1 MIQWLKLSSIT
12 VLILFLISCSTKHSE
27 IVVGKFND
35 DKITMAEFE
44 KAYSKNAGSYE
55 RASKDSLSNYKN
67 FADLYMN
74 FRMKLK
80 DAYERGYDKDKALL
94 DELND
99 YKKKV
104 GSTYIQEKYLVE
116 PNLKE
121 MYERR
126 KTEVRASHL
135 MIRPEQSG
143 GDEAAKQFAQS
154 LLDSIKS
161 GLKTFEELVAVHSQD
176 QFSKNKGGD
185 IFYFTAG
192 QLPYEFED
200 ACYKTPK
207 DSIYPQVVRTKF
219 GYHIIKVTDRKPRIP
234 RIHAAHILASFS
246 NSEGQVDSAAA
257 KAKIDTVVAKLK
269 AGADFAELAKEY
281 SDDTGTKDKGGDLGF
296 FERRMMVQQF
306 DEAAFNLEPG
316 QISDVVETQ
325 FGYHIIKLLERGE
338 IPSFEQDK
346 ENLKNIL
353 KRLRYQDLY
362 NDYVNNLKKE
372 YNFTVNENVFD
383 MIIENSDSILI
394 GADYPHLDKV
404 GNEVVYSYAN
414 VKQTFSP
421 FYDRMKKD
429 TEFTGKR
436 FDKNILNK
444 AVTKYSNDELIEF
457 KAMGLDTVDAQF
469 AELMEDYK
477 NGIFIF
483 KLQED
488 EVWNKVEIDSVRLL
502 EFYEKTKENYKW
514 PDRVAFTEIWVR
526 NDSIAKHYYNLLKE
540 GKADFDSLAKNTE
553 RFGMKEKGGKYELTP
568 VNNSELSR
576 KANELKNIGD
586 FTEVFS
592 QANGFC
598 ILRLDARDS
607 ARLKTFEE
615 ARAEVTGA
623 FQEAESKRLENEYIA
638 SLKKKYQPVIF
649 YDELSKAFKAE
660 N

>member
-1 MIQWLKLSSIT
+1 MYQWFKLSSIF
-12 VLILFLISCSTKHSE
+12 VLTLLFISCSTKHSE
-27 IVVGKFND
+27 IVIGKFND

-44 KAYSKNAGSYE
+44 KAYAKNVGSIE
-55 RASKDSLSNYKN
+55 RAANDSVSNYRK
-67 FADLYMN
+67 FIDLYMN

-80 DAYERGYDKDKALL
+80 DAYERGYDKDESLL
-94 DELND
+94 EELTD

-121 MYERR
+121 LYERR
-126 KTEVRASHL
+126 KTEIRASHL

-143 GDEAAKQFAQS
+143 GDEAARQFAQS
-154 LLDSIKS
+154 LLDSIKQ

-207 DSIYPQVVRTKF
+207 DSIYPEVVRTKF
-219 GYHIIKVTDRKPRIP
+219 GYHIIKVTDVKPRIP
-234 RIHAAHILASFS
+234 RIHAAHILISFA
-246 NSEGQVDSAAA
+246 NQDGQIDSAAA
-257 KAKIDTVVAKLK
+257 RMKLDTVLTKLK
-269 AGADFAELAKEY
+269 AGEDFAELAKQY

-296 FERRMMVQQF
+296 FERRMMVQPF
-306 DEAAFNLEPG
+306 DEAAFKLEPG

-346 ENLKNIL
+346 DNLKNIL
-353 KRLRYQDLY
+353 KRLRYQDIY

-372 YNFTVNENVFD
+372 FNFTVNESVFD
-383 MIIENSDSILI
+383 KIIEYSDSVLI
-394 GADYPHLDKV
+394 GTDYPNPDKV
-404 GNEVVYSYAN
+404 ENEVVYSYAN
-414 VKQTFSP
+414 VKKTFAP
-421 FYDRMKKD
+421 FYDRMKRD
-429 TEFTGKR
+429 TEFTGKK
-436 FDKNILNK
+436 FDKNLLSK

-457 KAMGLDTVDAQF
+457 KALGLDTIDTQF

-483 KLQED
+483 KLQEE
-488 EVWNKVEIDSVRLL
+488 EVWNKVQIDSVRLL

-526 NDSIAKHYYNLLKE
+526 NDSLAKHYYSLLKE

-576 KANELKNIGD
+576 KAADLKNVGD

-592 QANGFC
+592 QAGGHC

-623 FQEAESKRLENEYIA
+623 FQEAENKRLEDEYIS
-638 SLKKKYQPVIF
+638 SLKKKYNPIIF
-649 YDELSKAFKAE
+649 YDELSKAYKAKS
-660 N
+660 

>member
-1 MIQWLKLSSIT
+1 MIQWLKLFSIT
-12 VLILFLISCSTKHSE
+12 VLTLFLFSCSTKHSE
-27 IVVGKFND
+27 IIVGKFND

-67 FADLYMN
+67 FAELYMN

-80 DAYERGYDKDKALL
+80 DAYDRGYDKDKALL

-116 PNLKE
+116 PNIKE

-126 KTEVRASHL
+126 KTEIRASHL

-143 GDEAAKQFAQS
+143 GDEAARQLAQS
-154 LLDSIKS
+154 LLDTIKS
-161 GLKTFEELVAVHSQD
+161 GLKTFEELVPVYSQD

-192 QLPYEFED
+192 QLPFEFED

-207 DSIYPQVVRTKF
+207 DSIYPEVVRTKF
-219 GYHIIKVTDRKPRIP
+219 GYHIIKVTDKKPRIP
-234 RIHAAHILASFS
+234 KIHAAHILVSFT
-246 NSEGQVDSAAA
+246 NAEGKVDSAAA
-257 KAKIDTVVAKLK
+257 KAKIDSVLAKLK
-269 AGADFAELAKEY
+269 AGGDFAELAKEY

-296 FERRMMVQQF
+296 FERRMMVQPF
-306 DEAAFNLEPG
+306 DEAAFKLEPG

-325 FGYHIIKLLERGE
+325 FGYHIIKLLEKGE
-338 IPSFEQDK
+338 IPPFEQDK

-353 KRLRYQDLY
+353 KRLRYQDIY
-362 NDYVNNLKKE
+362 NNYVNNLKKE
-372 YNFTVNENVFD
+372 NNFTVNENVFD
-383 MIIENSDSILI
+383 LIIENSDSILI

-404 GNEVVYSYAN
+404 GDEVIYSYAN
-414 VKQTFSP
+414 VKQTFAP

-436 FDKNILNK
+436 FDKNIINK
-444 AVTKYSNDELIEF
+444 AVTKYSNDEIIEF

-526 NDSIAKHYYNLLKE
+526 NDSLAKHYYNLLKD

-553 RFGMKEKGGKYELTP
+553 RFGMKEKGGRYDLTP
-568 VNNSELSR
+568 VNNSELSK

-592 QANGFC
+592 QAGGYC
-598 ILRLDARDS
+598 ILRLDAKDP

-623 FQEAESKRLENEYIA
+623 FQEAESKSLENEYIS

-649 YDELSKAFKAE
+649 YEELSKAFKPE